1 MDCVRGD
8 MIKHG
13 VMTEMTEEDNLTW
26 KMKTWDVGMEDKRL
40 NVIKKKEERRNKRN
54 KMKGK

>member
-13 VMTEMTEEDNLTW
+13 VMTEMTGEDNLTW